1 MDLFIETEESRAKR
15 LAHVVGEAAG
25 PLFTPPETPRQSN
38 EPSGDKRP
46 QSVRGER
53 PDRSYSLEQEAY
65 REELAFD
72 RCRQRRRR
80 VLAAVRLLAAVVLVP
95 IALIALFIASYALT
109 CIASGA
115 TPAEVGELLHDL
127 FYSVATALQA
137 CASQVMQSVS
147 LKY

>member
-1 MDLFIETEESRAKR
+1 MDLFIETDESRAKR

-38 EPSGDKRP
+38 EPSDDKRP
-46 QSVRGER
+46 QSARGER

-72 RCRQRRRR
+72 RRRQRRRR

-95 IALIALFIASYALT
+95 IALIARWGSCCMISST
-109 CIASGA
+109 
-115 TPAEVGELLHDL
+115 
-127 FYSVATALQA
+127 QW
-137 CASQVMQSVS
+137 SQRFRRVHPKLCNRFS

>member
-1 MDLFIETEESRAKR
+1 MDLFIETEESRAKW
-15 LAHVVGEAAG
+15 LAHVAGEAAG

-38 EPSGDKRP
+38 EPSDDKRP
-46 QSVRGER
+46 QGARGER

-72 RCRQRRRR
+72 RRRQRRRK

-127 FYSVATALQA
+127 FYSVVTTFQA
-137 CASQVMQSVS
+137 YASQASNRFS

>member
-25 PLFTPPETPRQSN
+25 PLFTPPETPRQST
-38 EPSGDKRP
+38 EPSGEKRR
-46 QSVRGER
+46 QNARGER

-72 RCRQRRRR
+72 RRRRR
-80 VLAAVRLLAAVVLVP
+80 RRKVLAAVRLLAAAVFVP
-95 IALIALFIASYALT
+95 IALMALFIASYALT

-115 TPAEVGELLHDL
+115 TPSEVGELLHDL
-127 FYSVATALQA
+127 FYSVVTTLQA
-137 CASQVMQSVS
+137 YASQVTRSVFS
-147 LKY
+147 

>member
-25 PLFTPPETPRQSN
+25 PLFTPPDTPRQSN
-38 EPSGDKRP
+38 EPSDDKRP
-46 QSVRGER
+46 QSAHGER

-65 REELAFD
+65 RAELAFD
-72 RCRQRRRR
+72 RRRARRRK

-95 IALIALFIASYALT
+95 IVLIALFIASYALT

-115 TPAEVGELLHDL
+115 TPAEVGALLHDL
-127 FYSVATALQA
+127 FYSVVTTLQVYA
-137 CASQVMQSVS
+137 RQVMHSVFS
-147 LKY
+147 